1 MNMGPQHPSAHGVF
15 RAILTLEGETVVA
28 VDAVIGYLHRC
39 HEKLA
44 ETLTYVQYPSI
55 ASKTDYVSAMTAE
68 LTYVSA
74 VEKVGKIDVPRR
86 AQYLRV
92 LAAELQRVASHC
104 LWLGTWCMDMGGALG
119 GGATVFLYAI
129 RERELILDLFEALTG
144 ARLLYGFH
152 QVGGVRYDLPA
163 GWTEQCRQTLNLIE
177 QRLREYEAMLEDNPF
192 FLVRTQGVGVISRE
206 LALDVGV
213 CGPLI
218 RGSGI
223 DYDVRRAE
231 PYSSYGEFTFKV
243 PVETA
248 GDCYARYRV
257 RMVEFRESIAIARQ
271 ALDGLPEGP
280 ISSRPGVK
288 SVGQVRVPKG
298 EGYARVEGARGEL
311 GCYLV
316 ADGGAKP
323 YRLKWRGAS
332 FCNLAVLP
340 HIIPGHKI
348 ADVVAIMGSVD
359 PVFGESRQP
368 AGERRPSIRPLRWL
382 SVVPPILYHAIAAF
396 VVLNVVIG
404 LVTYVTL
411 LERKFAARMQSRIGP
426 YYVGWPHGWLQ
437 PIADALKLMM
447 KEDIVPNQ
455 ADRWVYNLAPLVF
468 LVPCMLIFATIPFAP
483 GLGVAD
489 LNIGVLFF
497 LAVSSLEIVGLFMGG
512 WGSHN
517 KYALLSAMR
526 AVNQI
531 ISYDL
536 PFVFVALI
544 PVVLA
549 GSLQMSAIVAAQSGL
564 FGWFVFYPV
573 LGQLAF
579 VAFLVATLAA
589 ENRVPF
595 DILEAESELVAGFR
609 VEYSGM
615 KFALIQLAEYA
626 HMIGT
631 SFLGAL
637 LFLGGWLGPGPE
649 WLGPLWFL
657 LKAMFVFLVVTWVRW
672 SFVRIRVD
680 QILAISWKL
689 LLPIS
694 LVLLLATA
702 FVVAY
707 RSAGVA

>member
-1 MNMGPQHPSAHGVF
+1 
-15 RAILTLEGETVVA
+15 
-28 VDAVIGYLHRC
+28 
-39 HEKLA
+39 
-44 ETLTYVQYPSI
+44 
-55 ASKTDYVSAMTAE
+55 
-68 LTYVSA
+68 
-74 VEKVGKIDVPRR
+74 
-86 AQYLRV
+86 
-92 LAAELQRVASHC
+92 
-104 LWLGTWCMDMGGALG
+104 
-119 GGATVFLYAI
+119 
-129 RERELILDLFEALTG
+129 
-144 ARLLYGFH
+144 
-152 QVGGVRYDLPA
+152 
-163 GWTEQCRQTLNLIE
+163 
-177 QRLREYEAMLEDNPF
+177 
-192 FLVRTQGVGVISRE
+192 
-206 LALDVGV
+206 
-213 CGPLI
+213 
-218 RGSGI
+218 
-223 DYDVRRAE
+223 
-231 PYSSYGEFTFKV
+231 
-243 PVETA
+243 
-248 GDCYARYRV
+248 
-257 RMVEFRESIAIARQ
+257 
-271 ALDGLPEGP
+271 
-280 ISSRPGVK
+280 
-288 SVGQVRVPKG
+288 
-298 EGYARVEGARGEL
+298 
-311 GCYLV
+311 
-316 ADGGAKP
+316 
-323 YRLKWRGAS
+323 
-332 FCNLAVLP
+332 
-340 HIIPGHKI
+340 
-348 ADVVAIMGSVD
+348 
-359 PVFGESRQP
+359 
-368 AGERRPSIRPLRWL
+368 
-382 SVVPPILYHAIAAF
+382 VPPILYHAIAAF

-447 KEDIVPNQ
+447 KEDIVPNH

-531 ISYDL
+531 IAYDL

-564 FGWFVFYPV
+564 FGWYVFYPV